1 MNKYDLVIIGG
12 GAAAFAAAT
21 RASDLGKTALMIN
34 EGLPLGG
41 TCVNVGCMPSKH
53 LLTVGD
59 DLYYPQHPKFAA
71 LKNGHTP
78 RFDFAAAI
86 HEKNE
91 MVAHARQTNYV
102 NVLEHL
108 DGVSL
113 VEARAKVCVRQPGRG
128 RREDLRS

>member
-1 MNKYDLVIIGG
+1 MEKYDLLIIGG

-21 RASDLGKTALMIN
+21 KASDLGKRALMFN
-34 EGLPLGG
+34 DGLPLGG
-41 TCVNVGCMPSKH
+41 TCVNVGCMPSKR

-59 DLYYPQHPKFAA
+59 DLYYPQHPRFEA

-78 RFDFAAAI
+78 PFDFAAAI
-86 HEKNE
+86 REKNE
-91 MVAHARQTNYV
+91 MVAQARRTNYI

-113 VEARAKVCVRQPGRG
+113 VEAKARFVAPNQVEASGNVY
-128 RREDLRS
+128 E